1 MFKSQTTL
9 DSFFTNSSSRKKN
22 DYQIKRYFYLLWE
35 NKFKPTVQAYW
46 CIKKPDKINFIEQ
59 IKCDYIKKEHCFYI
73 CGYFSDNDNQEY
85 KLSKEK
91 IYKNIPY
98 LKSHLQKNIRKQDD
112 IRAIPTCYHLLKL
125 DINELIR
132 RLPIIMIEDTILHE
146 SFTTLIW
153 LMIALSTKNFKMK
166 KYIYEWILG
175 VVYVLCKI
183 NEKDFLNSTEYNK
196 NNLLSNIDILNNYN
210 DLNETQ
216 ISLLYSMHLRISY
229 GGLKEDLEMINSF
242 LKLWEYRFRNNLQ
255 NVNKIEIRPISIYI
269 KELNLD
275 DWDLCAIDYHCNSKF
290 LEYISKKYEHIDIN
304 ELKKIIWNHSLSIN
318 SREKMKN
325 IENKK
330 IWNEIKD
337 HVIKTQK
344 YLLNLSY

>member
-1 MFKSQTTL
+1 
-9 DSFFTNSSSRKKN
+9 
-22 DYQIKRYFYLLWE
+22 
-35 NKFKPTVQAYW
+35 
-46 CIKKPDKINFIEQ
+46 
-59 IKCDYIKKEHCFYI
+59 
-73 CGYFSDNDNQEY
+73 
-85 KLSKEK
+85 
-91 IYKNIPY
+91 
-98 LKSHLQKNIRKQDD
+98 
-112 IRAIPTCYHLLKL
+112 
-125 DINELIR
+125 
-132 RLPIIMIEDTILHE
+132 
-146 SFTTLIW
+146 
-153 LMIALSTKNFKMK
+153 MK

-183 NEKDFLNSTEYNK
+183 NEKDSLNSTEYNK